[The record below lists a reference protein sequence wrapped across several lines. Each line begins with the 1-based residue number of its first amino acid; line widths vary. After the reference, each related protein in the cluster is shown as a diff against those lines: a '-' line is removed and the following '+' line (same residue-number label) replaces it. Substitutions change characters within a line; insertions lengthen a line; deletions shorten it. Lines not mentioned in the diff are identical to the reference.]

1 MKLADRLRSALGI
14 ESSMEEFREFTFDN
28 LDETDTIVVTTN
40 LNIPL
45 QTVDDPET
53 IGAVLGFVRGHSGGW
68 TVPDMGVP
76 IARLR
81 LNFYAGDRPLGNVGV
96 GHGFLTALQFGS
108 FWYKATDDAQRAR
121 LLDIIGLEDPAAGQ
135 G

>member
-14 ESSMEEFREFTFDN
+14 ESSMEEFRAFTFDN

-53 IGAVLGFVRGHSGGW
+53 IEAVLDFVREHKTGW
-68 TVPDMGVP
+68 TVPAEGVP

-108 FWYKATDDAQRAR
+108 FWYKATDEAERER
-121 LLDIIGLEDPAAGQ
+121 LLEIIRL
-135 G
+135 